1 MIIDQAALGEF
12 DDCLRKSGFRIL
24 AGIDEAG
31 RGPLAGPVVAA
42 AVVMR
47 PGVHPRGV
55 IDSKMLSAGRRDVAL
70 ARILEGCVE
79 VSLGAAWQDEIDE
92 INIRAATLLA
102 MSRAMSQL
110 TVSPDLAL
118 VDGRDLPALGCPG
131 VALVRGDA
139 RSESVAAASIV
150 AKVARDILMC
160 HLHEAYPE
168 YGFDRHKGYPT
179 REHLRCLAVFGPCP
193 LHRRSYRGV
202 ESTG

>member
-1 MIIDQAALGEF
+1 MINRAALGEF
-12 DDCLRKSGFRIL
+12 DDCLRRSGFAVL

-47 PGVHPRGV
+47 PGFHPQDV
-55 IDSKMLSAGRRDVAL
+55 IDSKMLSAARREAAL
-70 ARILEGCVE
+70 QRILEACVE
-79 VSLGAAWQDEIDE
+79 VSLGAAWPDEIDE
-92 INIRAATLLA
+92 INIRAATLSA

-118 VDGRDLPALGCPG
+118 VDGRDLPAMDCPG

-150 AKVARDILMC
+150 AKVGRDAIMC
-160 HLHEAYPE
+160 QLHEVYPD
-168 YGFDRHKGYPT
+168 YGFDLHKGYPT
-179 REHLRCLAVFGPCP
+179 KEHIQRLAVFGPCP

-202 ESTG
+202 ERTG